1 MGDAVE
7 AAGGSRCESQLLSFF
22 LWRDAWSEEVYFSWW
37 LGAMFWSF
45 WGDVHQKKAFKYK
58 SPPLFFLKLH
68 MRLNKKLPRKW
79 NLPLVLTNGFLE
91 SFLCENGNTIRLW
104 ITFLHW
110 YDFPLA
116 RTEFQGI
123 ICIFLHLGFSSTI
136 GEYIEVPEWLYQ
148 CCMILPSVLAW
159 VLRGCWA

>member
-1 MGDAVE
+1 MTILWIFVFGTLVVFTDVNY
-7 AAGGSRCESQLLSFF
+7 GPWVM
-22 LWRDAWSEEVYFSWW
+22 LWRLLEEAGVSPSYCRSSFGEM
-37 LGAMFWSF
+37 LGVRRFTLVDGLVLCFGPFGEMSTR
-45 WGDVHQKKAFKYK
+45 KKLLNI
-58 SPPLFFLKLH
+58 SPPPFFLKLH

-136 GEYIEVPEWLYQ
+136 GEYIEVPE
-148 CCMILPSVLAW
+148 
-159 VLRGCWA
+159 